1 MSLAYAP
8 MENDAVT
15 DAPIKRLAIELPAHE
30 RGRGDADILR
40 FDRLQ
45 AKLKRGDLTPKQR
58 EAALKERDRME
69 RAPEETADKE
79 WRERAIGE
87 TEALAAQR
95 GEAIAEDKAG
105 VRRIL
110 DRDPLLN
117 LARAGHITA
126 DQLEVAQRVRE
137 LYDSRASDAG
147 AMEYTGLP
155 GAAHDHERFVANR
168 FSRAKAS
175 AMVVRIE
182 RAIAINCSAEPACLT
197 MLRVICERGMSANSQ
212 GEGRALDRNRQSFAR
227 ALDVA
232 DAVLRRQ
239 L

>member
-1 MSLAYAP
+1 MIAIQTMDLTAMTETPKS
-8 MENDAVT
+8 
-15 DAPIKRLAIELPAHE
+15 RLAIELPDHE
-30 RGRGDADILR
+30 RGRGPEDVQR
-40 FDRLQ
+40 FDRLN
-45 AKLKRGDLTPKQR
+45 ARLKRTDLTPKQR

-69 RAPEETADKE
+69 RAAEETADTA
-79 WRERAIGE
+79 WRDRAITE
-87 TEALAAQR
+87 TAALATAR
-95 GEAIAEDKAG
+95 GEQVTEDKAG
-105 VRRIL
+105 VKRIL
-110 DRDPLLN
+110 DRDPLLS

-155 GAAHDHERFVANR
+155 SGGHNHEHFVASR

-182 RAIAINCSAEPACLT
+182 MAVHVNCSAEPACLV
-197 MLRVICERGMSANSQ
+197 MLRAICERGMSANSQ
-212 GEGRALDRNRQSFAR
+212 GEGRALDKNRTAFAR

>member
-8 MENDAVT
+8 METDAVT
-15 DAPIKRLAIELPAHE
+15 DAPIKRLAIELPPHE

-69 RAPEETADKE
+69 RAPEEASDKA
-79 WRERAIGE
+79 WREQAIGE

-117 LARAGHITA
+117 LARASHITA

-137 LYDSRASDAG
+137 LYDSRAQDAG

-155 GAAHDHERFVANR
+155 SGGHNHEHFVASR

-197 MLRVICERGMSANSQ
+197 MLRVICERGMTMNSQ
-212 GEGRALDRNRQSFAR
+212 GEGRAFGRNCLAFAR